1 MRETP
6 VPNAPPTERRYVSAS
21 GLEHL
26 CKCRLRFATTL
37 RGESR
42 RQQSGDPAMRLW
54 AEVIAALRVAHE
66 RAAETGAPVGEF
78 LDATFPSGVS
88 TEEAIVFRK
97 VLEAYADAFGDES
110 GVPFHPSAS
119 VSSSRS
125 VAAAV
130 AFELGTKVDLLLAPP
145 GRAPILR
152 RVHLRGRPGA
162 PDGVPPG
169 DLAAAVALKLPAGR
183 AHNDVVLSVDH
194 LWTSGFAS
202 TYRAEIRQ
210 SDLDTFRTNV
220 YEAVEAALA
229 EPIAQPGWWCI
240 GCALA
245 TDCDAIPSDASAE
258 IFQRFGVT
266 SPTHR
271 AAVPVAA
278 APLDPDPTL
287 GTPLQPAKG
296 VLVLSASRIRDF
308 TECPRRFFLAHVL
321 RVPLAESSPGD
332 AAELGLA
339 AHAELFARHADMARH
354 DSPGIVSEHVP
365 NDPWIIG
372 RVAAHGEVC
381 PLEDAEYLGGELDMR
396 WLNRRKAVLVTGRV
410 DALWRH
416 RDGTVEVRDY
426 KTGRGASRV
435 EDLADDLG
443 ALVYLL
449 LGAAVPGTRRV
460 RVTYEL
466 LGEETARVVSL
477 DASPTLIADAISLVE
492 TTADRIRRER
502 NFAATPSASM
512 CGRCSYR
519 SLCPKA
525 ASADEPLLWE
535 GELEMD
541 AADQGLDW

>member
-1 MRETP
+1 M
-6 VPNAPPTERRYVSAS
+6 SAS

-42 RQQSGDPAMRLW
+42 RQQTGDPAMRLW
-54 AEVIAALRVAHE
+54 TEVTAALRVAHE
-66 RAAETGAPVGEF
+66 RAAETDGPLRDGVDLTPPGA
-78 LDATFPSGVS
+78 LS
-88 TEEAIVFRK
+88 TEESIVFGR

-110 GVPFHPSAS
+110 GVAFHPSAS

-130 AFELGTKVDLLLAPP
+130 GFELGTKVDLLFAPP

-152 RVHLRGRPGA
+152 RVHLRGRPGSVDA
-162 PDGVPPG
+162 TAVPPG

-202 TYRAEIRQ
+202 AHRVEIHQ
-210 SDLDTFRTNV
+210 SDLDAFRTNV
-220 YEAVEAALA
+220 YEAVEAVLA
-229 EPIAQPGWWCI
+229 QPIAQPGWWCI
-240 GCALA
+240 GCALV
-245 TDCDAIPSDASAE
+245 TDCDAIPSEASAE
-258 IFQRFGVT
+258 ILQRFGVA

-271 AAVPVAA
+271 AALPVAVTG
-278 APLDPDPTL
+278 DPDPTL
-287 GTPLQPAKG
+287 GTPVQPAKG
-296 VLVLSASRIRDF
+296 ILVLSASRIRDF
-308 TECPRRFFLAHVL
+308 GECPRRFFLAHVL
-321 RVPLAESSPGD
+321 RVPVVESSQGD

-339 AHAELFARHADMARH
+339 AHAELFARHADPALALH
-354 DSPGIVSEHVP
+354 DATGIVSEHVP
-365 NDPWIIG
+365 NDPWIAG
-372 RVAAHGEVC
+372 RVLAHSAVC
-381 PLEDAEYLGGELDMR
+381 PRSEAEYLGGELDLR

-416 RDGTVEVRDY
+416 RDGTLEVRDY
-426 KTGRGASRV
+426 KTGRGLSHV
-435 EDLADDLG
+435 SSLDDDLG

-466 LGEETARVVSL
+466 LGEETARVVSI

-492 TTADRIRRER
+492 MTADRIRRER
-502 NFAATPSASM
+502 NFTATPSTST

-519 SLCPKA
+519 TLCPKA
-525 ASADEPLLWE
+525 ASSDEPVAWE

-541 AADQGLDW
+541 PTDQGLDW